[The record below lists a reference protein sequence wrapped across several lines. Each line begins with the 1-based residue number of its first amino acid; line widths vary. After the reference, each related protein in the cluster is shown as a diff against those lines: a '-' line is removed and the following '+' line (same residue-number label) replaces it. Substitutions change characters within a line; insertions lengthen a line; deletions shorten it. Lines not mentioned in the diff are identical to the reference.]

1 MFMVAKKL
9 IIINQSSLTS
19 NFHVKKIK
27 KTKKWDVESSRAKNF
42 PVKTNSLISNKSP
55 R

>member
-9 IIINQSSLTS
+9 IIINSKSLTS
-19 NFHVKKIK
+19 NFHLKKIK
-27 KTKKWDVESSRAKNF
+27 KTKKWDVEFSRAKHF
-42 PVKTNSLISNKSP
+42 PVKTNYLVSNKSP